1 MNEDHFGGFIVG
13 LLIGFVVMLGVIM
26 SADNPRENQAIEK
39 GYAAVYEGNFHWKDE
54 IEIRNMMKEYEFFK
68 RNLKVPPTSPD
79 IKINEDS
86 PWTKL

>member
-1 MNEDHFGGFIVG
+1 MNEDHLLGGFFG
-13 LLIGFVVMLGVIM
+13 LLIGFAVMFISCF

-54 IEIRNMMKEYEFFK
+54 IEIRNMMKDYEFFK
-68 RNLKVPPTSPD
+68 RNLKVPTGPPD
-79 IKINEDS
+79 VKIDNT